1 VVVDD
6 ENRQPIEE
14 LLNSIPGAFERTDEG
29 LAQARR
35 GEGVPLQALAT
46 ELPCEPPLA
55 PSAVVAVTKLALRLG
70 RVMRPDSVTTWLYTS
85 GIEALGGE
93 RPIDLIARGD
103 IRTIARIV
111 SELEDPGA
119 T

>member
-1 VVVDD
+1 MVAPLAAGVTTRLSADD
-6 ENRQPIEE
+6 A
-14 LLNSIPGAFERTDEG
+14 GT
-29 LAQARR
+29 
-35 GEGVPLQALAT
+35 
-46 ELPCEPPLA
+46 PLA
-55 PSAVVAVTKLALRLG
+55 PSAVLAVTGLALRLG
-70 RVMRPDSVTTWLYTS
+70 RVMRPDYVTTWLLAP

-103 IRTIARIV
+103 MPRVEQLV